1 MDISD
6 LLAFSVKNKASDLH
20 LSAGLPPM
28 IRVHG
33 DVRKIN
39 LPALE
44 HSDVHGMVY
53 DIMNDSQRK
62 VYEETLE
69 CDFSFEIP
77 NLARFRVN
85 AFNQNRGSGAV
96 FRTIPSNI
104 LSLEQLNAPAIFRDI
119 AQNPRGIVLVT
130 GPTGS
135 GKSTTLAAMVDYV
148 NENEYGHIL
157 TVEDPIEFVHQSKKS
172 LINQREVGP
181 HTLSFANALRSALRE
196 DPDVILV
203 GEMRDLETIRLAL
216 TAAETGHLVFGTLH
230 TSSAAKTIDRVVDV
244 FPAAEKEMVRS
255 MLSESLRAVIS
266 QTLCKTKDG
275 QGRVAAHEIMI
286 GTPAIRNL
294 IRENKIAQMYSS
306 IQTGNS
312 MGMQTLD
319 QNLTDL
325 VRRNIISPAEARAKA
340 KFPENFPG

>member
-1 MDISD
+1 MDISE
-6 LLAFSVKNKASDLH
+6 LLAFVVKNKASDLH

-33 DVRKIN
+33 DVRRIN
-39 LPALE
+39 LPPLE
-44 HSDVHGMVY
+44 HKDVHAMVY
-53 DIMNDSQRK
+53 DIMNDGQRK
-62 VYEETLE
+62 FYEENLE

-85 AFNQNRGSGAV
+85 AFNQNRGAGGV
-96 FRTIPSNI
+96 FRTIPSKI
-104 LSLEQLNAPAIFRDI
+104 LSLEDLKAPKVFGEI
-119 AQNPRGIVLVT
+119 ANQPRGVVLVT

-135 GKSTTLAAMVDYV
+135 GKSTTLAGMVNHI

-157 TVEDPIEFVHQSKKS
+157 TVEDPIEFVHESKKC

-196 DPDVILV
+196 DPDIILV
-203 GEMRDLETIRLAL
+203 GEMRDLETIRLAM

-230 TSSAAKTIDRVVDV
+230 TSSAAKTIDRIIDV
-244 FPAAEKEMVRS
+244 FPAEEKEMMRA

-266 QTLCKTKDG
+266 QTLLKTKDG
-275 QGRVAAHEIMI
+275 SSRVAAHEIMV

-294 IRENKIAQMYSS
+294 IREGKVAQMYSA
-306 IQTGNS
+306 IQSGAQL
-312 MGMQTLD
+312 GMQTLD
-319 QNLTDL
+319 QNLADL
-325 VRRNIISPAEARAKA
+325 VKRNVVSKEEARSKA
-340 KFPENFPG
+340 ANKDNFN